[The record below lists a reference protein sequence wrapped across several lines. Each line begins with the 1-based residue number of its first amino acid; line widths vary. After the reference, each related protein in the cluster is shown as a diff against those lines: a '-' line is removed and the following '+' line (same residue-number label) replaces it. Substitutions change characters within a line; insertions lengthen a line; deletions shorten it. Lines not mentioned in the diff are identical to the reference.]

1 MTTDK
6 IIGQL
11 LVMFSIAVIGF
22 VYAKLTKVTETEQK
36 FLSRCLLYFIN
47 PCLIFSHFNIEFDKS
62 RFFGLVISIVI
73 SFLVTFLFILVGELI
88 FKNKSLLSKLQKI
101 GIVFT
106 NCGFIGIPLIEG
118 VAGSEGVFY
127 LMGYLVAFNV
137 MLWVYGYYQMTQKFN
152 LIKIITNPN
161 VLAVLFGITIYV
173 LPFKI
178 PDFIAKPV
186 AMIGG
191 TNTAMSMILLG
202 VLFGSLK
209 KEWMIKLWNTV
220 KSFFTRNEEYKN
232 QRKKIG
238 TLIFTAFVRLC
249 FCSVASMVLCG
260 ILYFAILK
268 IFPSLNAETVKLVI
282 TVVYIAS
289 LCPTGMS
296 VSSMACLFDG
306 DTVFSNFLV
315 CFTHGHCLVSI
326 PGFFAL
332 FNYLLKTVGLN

>member
-11 LVMFSIAVIGF
+11 IIMMTIAVIGF
-22 VYAKLTKVTETEQK
+22 VYAKLTHVSETEQK
-36 FLSRCLLYFIN
+36 FLSRILLYFIN
-47 PCLIFSHFNIEFDKS
+47 PCLIFSHFNVEFENTK
-62 RFFGLVISIVI
+62 FVGLCVSIVC
-73 SFLVTFLFILVGELI
+73 SFLVTFLFILLAELI
-88 FKNKSLLSKLQKI
+88 FRKKIPLSKLQKI

-137 MLWVYGYYQMTQKFN
+137 LLWVYGYYQMTQKFN

-161 VLAVLFGITIYV
+161 VLAVLAGVLIYV
-173 LPFKI
+173 LPFSV
-178 PDFIAKPV
+178 PEAVAKPI
-186 AMIGG
+186 ALIGG
-191 TNTAMSMILLG
+191 TNTAMSMVLLG
-202 VLFGSLK
+202 VLFSSLK
-209 KEWMIKLWNTV
+209 KEWMLKLKNTAA
-220 KSFFTRNEEYKN
+220 SFINGNIEFKD

-238 TLIFTAFVRLC
+238 SLLFTAFVRLC
-249 FCSVASMVLCG
+249 VCASASMFLCFGLYYG
-260 ILYFAILK
+260 ILQL
-268 IFPSLNAETVKLVI
+268 FPSYNAETLRLVI
-282 TVVYIAS
+282 TVIYIAS

-315 CFTHGHCLVSI
+315 CFTHGMCLVTI
-326 PGFFAL
+326 PAFFAL
-332 FNYLLKTVGLN
+332 FEQLFRLAGIN

>member
-11 LVMFSIAVIGF
+11 VIMMAIAVIGF
-22 VYAKLTKVTETEQK
+22 IYAKLTKVTETEQK
-36 FLSRCLLYFIN
+36 FLSKALLYFIN
-47 PCLIFSHFNIEFDKS
+47 PCLIFSHFNIDFEKT
-62 RFFGLVISIVI
+62 RFIGLCISIVV
-73 SFLVTFLFILVGELI
+73 SFLVTFLFIALAEII
-88 FKNKSLLSKLQKI
+88 FRKNVPVAKLQKI

-161 VLAVLFGITIYV
+161 VLAVVLGVIVYV

-178 PDFIAKPV
+178 PEVIAKPV
-186 AMIGG
+186 ALIGG

-202 VLFGSLK
+202 VLFGALK
-209 KEWMIKLWNTV
+209 KEWMVKLFNTC
-220 KSFFTRNEEYKN
+220 KSFLNRNPEYSS

-238 TLIFTAFVRLC
+238 SLLFTAFTRLC
-249 FCSVASMVLCG
+249 ICSVVSMLLCG
-260 ILYFAILK
+260 GIYFAIAKL
-268 IFPSLNAETVKLVI
+268 FPLADLVSIKLVI
-282 TVVYIAS
+282 TVIYIAS

-306 DTVFSNFLV
+306 DTVYSNFLV
-315 CFTHGHCLVSI
+315 CFTHALCLVSI

-332 FNYLLKTVGLN
+332 LNLFLKMIGVN